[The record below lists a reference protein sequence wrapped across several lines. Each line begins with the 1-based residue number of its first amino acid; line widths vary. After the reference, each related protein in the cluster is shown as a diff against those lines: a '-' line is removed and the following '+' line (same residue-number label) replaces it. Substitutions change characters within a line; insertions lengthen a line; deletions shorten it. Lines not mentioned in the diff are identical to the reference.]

1 MKRNS
6 GLFKRLTFFLII
18 FLIFRSMVSG
28 QAGNAPVGSLPQF
41 PGPLAIDGFLQ
52 RQGIA
57 GDWLAGPAGTTNIIF
72 TDAGIGLIPMSQHL
86 TDKYNSSLDETF
98 SKAFLQD
105 DPNNMK
111 WTLRRATSKT
121 DLNNLLVF
129 FALNPV
135 DNHIWVV
142 LASDRRSTGKN
153 SSIDLE
159 LLQNQVLMTG
169 DINSNNDKGFYSAGP
184 HSGRTVGDITIS
196 VTFQNTGESFGSV
209 QYHQWQPGSFAGA
222 YAYFPIVPDKDA
234 AFAAFNSVPIN
245 VPFGAFG
252 SSTYAP
258 FTFAEAAIDMTVLI
272 GGTGFPGDGCINSP
286 FKSIWVK
293 SKSNDNYDD
302 FIPPF
307 QLERAFGFPLSV
319 NYFFL
324 DLYAAQ
330 LNADVSPNDPAD
342 FNFHWTPVGATNGTV
357 LDASITGSLNDY
369 NIPNPIFSADTNY
382 DCVAYIYRVSVSR
395 KTNQGCIG
403 GETVVVINS
412 PCKIGKP
419 INPDQMQQGEVLF
432 EDRASGIS
440 ELKVFPNPANGSTT
454 VTITGENCAKDITL
468 IDMKGAVVRRWS
480 GITTNS
486 LQLKNLPAG
495 LYLLKIFSNET
506 KKTETKKIMINN

>member
-6 GLFKRLTFFLII
+6 GPVKSLAFFSII
-18 FLIFRSMVSG
+18 FLTFLSTVSG
-28 QAGNAPVGSLPQF
+28 QAGSAPVVSLPQF

-57 GDWLAGPAGTTNIIF
+57 GDWLAGPAGSNNIIF
-72 TDAGIGLIPMSQHL
+72 TDGGTGLIPLSRL
-86 TDKYNSSLDETF
+86 VTDKYNSSLDETF

-105 DPNNMK
+105 DPNKMK

-121 DLNNLLVF
+121 DLSNFLVV

-184 HSGRTVGDITIS
+184 HGGRTVGDITIS
-196 VTFQNTGESFGSV
+196 VTFQNNEGSFGSV
-209 QYHQWQPGSFAGA
+209 RYFQWQPGSIAGDF
-222 YAYFPIVPDKDA
+222 AYFPLNPGIND

-258 FTFAEAAIDMTVLI
+258 YTFAEAAIDVTTLI
-272 GGTGFPGDGCINSP
+272 GGTGLPSECESLP
-286 FKSIWVK
+286 LKSIWVK

-307 QLERAFGFPLSV
+307 QFEGAFGFPLAV
-319 NYFFL
+319 DYFFL
-324 DLYAAQ
+324 DLYTAQ
-330 LNADVSPNDPAD
+330 LNAVVSPNDPAD
-342 FNFHWTPVGATNGTV
+342 FNFHWTPMGATNGIV
-357 LDASITGSLNDY
+357 LDRSITGSLNDY
-369 NIPNPIFSADTNY
+369 DIPNPIFSADTNY
-382 DCVAYIYRVSVSR
+382 DCIAYIYRVSVSR
-395 KTNQGCIG
+395 KSNPGCIIA
-403 GETVVVINS
+403 ETDVVINS

-419 INPDQMQQGEVLF
+419 INPDQMHQGEVLP
-432 EDRASGIS
+432 EGGASSIS
-440 ELKVFPNPANGSTT
+440 ELKVFPNPAKGSTI
-454 VTITGENCAKDITL
+454 VTMSGENGPKDITL
-468 IDMKGAVVRRWS
+468 LDMKGAVVRRWS
-480 GITTNS
+480 GVTTNS

-495 LYLLKIFSNET
+495 LYLLKVYSNET
-506 KKTETKKIMINN
+506 RKTETKKIMIHN